1 LLKIIFSGRPVRLA
15 VSNNKLLLIYKRLLL
30 LGRPFSVDNFHLFI
44 IFQNLKL
51 VFPVDKSVDK
61 VAVSVDKSRMPV
73 DNFFA
78 CG

>member
-1 LLKIIFSGRPVRLA
+1 M
-15 VSNNKLLLIYKRLLL
+15 
-30 LGRPFSVDNFHLFI
+30 DNFRLFL
-44 IFQNLKL
+44 IFQNLEL

-61 VAVSVDKSRMPV
+61 LAVSVDKSRMPV